1 MPQENHPS
9 KGCVDYRAINKL
21 LPKVQKANSN
31 AKGVLSLV
39 PLPKIDEIYARLQGT
54 KYFTTLDM
62 RMGYHHIALTKKSR
76 AKSAF
81 VSPLGKW
88 EFVQCPFGLAQA
100 PAYFQHLVNEVLVPF
115 DFTFGYLDDIL
126 IFSPDI

>member
-1 MPQENHPS
+1 MGQSHSDSAKEECS
-9 KGCVDYRAINKL
+9 RRTAQRLCIDYQTINKL

-39 PLPKIDEIYARLQGT
+39 PLPKIDEIYARLQGA

-62 RMGYHHIALTKKSR
+62 RMGYHHIALMKKSR

-81 VSPLGKW
+81 VSPLGK
-88 EFVQCPFGLAQA
+88 
-100 PAYFQHLVNEVLVPF
+100 
-115 DFTFGYLDDIL
+115 
-126 IFSPDI
+126 

>member
-1 MPQENHPS
+1 MPLENPQD
-9 KGCVDYRAINKL
+9 GDCVDYHAINKL

-31 AKGVLSLV
+31 VKGVLSLG
-39 PLPKIDEIYARLQGT
+39 PILKIDEIYARLQGA

-62 RMGYHHIALTKKSR
+62 RMGYHHIALTKKLR

-88 EFVQCPFGLAQA
+88 EFV
-100 PAYFQHLVNEVLVPF
+100 
-115 DFTFGYLDDIL
+115 
-126 IFSPDI
+126 